1 MKYCKISEFWL
12 NVDNGDSIGKKSLK
26 KDIRHNHNV

>member
-12 NVDNGDSIGKKSLK
+12 NVDNCDSIGKKSLK
-26 KDIRHNHNV
+26 KDIRHNNNV